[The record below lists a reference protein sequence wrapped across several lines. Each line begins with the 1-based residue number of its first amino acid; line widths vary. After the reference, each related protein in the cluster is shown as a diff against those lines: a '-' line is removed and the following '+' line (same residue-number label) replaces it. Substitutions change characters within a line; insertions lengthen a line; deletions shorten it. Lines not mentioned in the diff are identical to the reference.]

1 MKIKIT
7 LYSFQVKWKVQ
18 NFVVLEDRFRIFAS
32 CHMPIFSPGQT
43 ENLNVFPNF
52 SVDCSRIYA
61 SCHRCFPREN
71 FSRLN
76 SWPWAAAINLSWHVV
91 SFTSARAGKIARF
104 LHRFTFS
111 GPCWHPSPS
120 PLGLFPFVS
129 SFNASRAS
137 PPLNYPRCTDPDQ
150 LGGKGGQVAAF
161 TFFS

>member
-1 MKIKIT
+1 
-7 LYSFQVKWKVQ
+7 
-18 NFVVLEDRFRIFAS
+18 
-32 CHMPIFSPGQT
+32 MPIFSPGQT

-120 PLGLFPFVS
+120 PLGLFSVCVILQRIQGHPSPKLS
-129 SFNASRAS
+129 SLHWSRSIRGEGRAGGRFHF
-137 PPLNYPRCTDPDQ
+137 LLLIVYLKITQDALDQ
-150 LGGKGGQVAAF
+150 LGVQYTHSLSSF
-161 TFFS
+161 